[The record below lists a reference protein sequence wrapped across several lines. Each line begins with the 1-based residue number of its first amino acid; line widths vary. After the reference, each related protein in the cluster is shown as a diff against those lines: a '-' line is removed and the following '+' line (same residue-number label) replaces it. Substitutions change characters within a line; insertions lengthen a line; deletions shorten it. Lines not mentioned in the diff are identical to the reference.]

1 MIILWHVTSVIRSSK
16 IEATSLSTTESTQV
30 KSHTNVGI
38 QGATECSVPSGT
50 EMTIREDIQEIED
63 MLAKN
68 MAVRRNIIGDIS
80 SSSIKSH
87 TMPSQLDKKWR
98 LWLLHQHLALL
109 KVILPLSKKNGIKKM
124 RRHNLFWLIK
134 SFQRILHVSKCISS
148 KMIKSA

>member
-1 MIILWHVTSVIRSSK
+1 MIILWHVVSVIRSSK
-16 IEATSLSTTESTQV
+16 IEATSLSTTESIQV

-50 EMTIREDIQEIED
+50 EMIIREDIQEKED

-80 SSSIKSH
+80 SSSMKIH
-87 TMPSQLDKKWR
+87 TIPSQLDKKWR
-98 LWLLHQHLALL
+98 LWLLQQHLALL
-109 KVILPLSKKNGIKKM
+109 KVILPLSKKYGIKIK

-134 SFQRILHVSKCISS
+134 SFNRILLVSKWISR
-148 KMIKSA
+148 KLINSA